1 MFDKFMSAKRQKLL
15 FPKLEKASLSACS
28 LMYSGKNSVTKI
40 GFFPFS
46 RGPDSCFWKLKIISL
61 SPRRLWPFLIQK
73 LKWTWTWRK
82 KFYTE
87 CLFLWHPQFL
97 EYEKI
102 FDSRNFF
109 GSISEQSKCPSRD
122 FSFMWAAFSSSRA
135 LCYTSLAAQNFLK
148 GPNRNMS
155 AKEEQLI
162 DCNNSLLVVEIM
174 LFLLCVYGQLKNL
187 MNRLWLQLF
196 DYCHLIQVFL

>member
-1 MFDKFMSAKRQKLL
+1 MSAKRQKLL

-109 GSISEQSKCPSRD
+109 GSIS
-122 FSFMWAAFSSSRA
+122 
-135 LCYTSLAAQNFLK
+135 QNFLK

>member
-1 MFDKFMSAKRQKLL
+1 MSAKRQKLL

-109 GSISEQSKCPSRD
+109 GSTSKQSKCPSRD
-122 FSFMWAAFSSSRA
+122 FSFIWVALSSSRA
-135 LCYTSLAAQNFLK
+135 LCTSLVAQNFVK
-148 GPNRNMS
+148 EPNRNMS
-155 AKEEQLI
+155 PKGGQLI
-162 DCNNSLLVVEIM
+162 GYNTRLLVVEII
-174 LFLLCVYGQLKNL
+174 LFLVWVYWQLKNL
-187 MNRLWLQLF
+187 MNR
-196 DYCHLIQVFL
+196 